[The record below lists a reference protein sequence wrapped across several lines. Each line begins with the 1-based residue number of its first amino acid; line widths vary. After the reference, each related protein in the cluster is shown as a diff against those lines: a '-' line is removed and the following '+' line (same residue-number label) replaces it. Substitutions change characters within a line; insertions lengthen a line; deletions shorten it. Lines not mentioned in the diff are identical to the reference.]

1 MRTAFYAAVA
11 AFALAAA
18 APASAVEKADNA
30 QVGRVLERAGLVGV
44 WGTDCD
50 NAGSTE
56 WETIAADDRGVF
68 QSIEGSDDAISTYD
82 IVSARRLNSR
92 DIRMDMV
99 YVNDEPSDAE
109 GEDPDSGAY
118 SRITVVYRIE
128 GDKQMT
134 WSSVAANGD
143 KLITSGVFAGGEQR
157 SEWYHRCPNG
167 RPVPTAEPDAS
178 EPMNAAPANIDEAPM
193 ADDVHKAPKT

>member
-1 MRTAFYAAVA
+1 MRTPFFAALA
-11 AFALAAA
+11 AFSLAAA

-50 NAGSTE
+50 NPASTE
-56 WETIAADDRGVF
+56 WETIAADERGVF
-68 QSIEGSDDAISTYD
+68 QSIEGDDDAISTYD

-99 YVNDEPSDAE
+99 YVNDAPSDAE
-109 GEDPDSGAY
+109 GEETGDRY

-128 GDKQMT
+128 GDRQMT

-143 KLITSGVFAGGEQR
+143 KLITAGVFADGEQR

-167 RPVPTAEPDAS
+167 RPAPTAEPQAS
-178 EPMNAAPANIDEAPM
+178 EPMNEAPAA
-193 ADDVHKAPKT
+193 ADDGSMPEDLRKAPKS